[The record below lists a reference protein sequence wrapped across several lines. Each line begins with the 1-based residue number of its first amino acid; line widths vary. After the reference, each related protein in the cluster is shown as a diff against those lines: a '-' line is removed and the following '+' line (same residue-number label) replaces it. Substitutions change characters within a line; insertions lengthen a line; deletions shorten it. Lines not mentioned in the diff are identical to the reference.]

1 MRPMINRRK
10 GKRGQIYLK
19 TYGEAQV
26 NTGPTPPRVDDI
38 FAYRR
43 RAQAL
48 DDHFAKLFG
57 MENHIDGEP
66 RIKAQELAR
75 RWTTDDYVGMAGV
88 HEHIC
93 VKNGNRIK
101 VFLFWTKDHKL
112 YYFIRFNYFDN
123 TISKSSGCH
132 SREFALSCYNT
143 GLINW
148 EEIVDLYT
156 P

>member
-1 MRPMINRRK
+1 MRKPRK
-10 GKRGQIYLK
+10 KGAHGRVYMR

-57 MENHIDGEP
+57 MEKHIDGEP
-66 RIKAQELAR
+66 RIKAQKLAR
-75 RWTTDDYVGMAGV
+75 RWATDDYVGMAGV

-101 VFLFWTKDHKL
+101 VFLFCTKDRKL
-112 YYFIRFNYFDN
+112 YYFIRFNYFDM
-123 TISKSSGCH
+123 TVSKSMGCH
-132 SREFALSCYNT
+132 DRSFALTCFNR
-143 GLINW
+143 GMIEW
-148 EEIVDLYT
+148 EETVHLHS